1 MDSLGCGT
9 LPQHGPFCCAVAT
22 DVVAKSG
29 IASRDMSGRAGE
41 LCSGGAGRE
50 RPSRAVQRA
59 ALPLSPLG
67 TET

>member
-1 MDSLGCGT
+1 M
-9 LPQHGPFCCAVAT
+9 
-22 DVVAKSG
+22 VAKSG
-29 IASRDMSGRAGE
+29 IVSRDVSGRAGE